1 MTDPDRGV
9 ARQAILADFRRKRLP
24 EMSDRGQEFERYNRY
39 QPVYGRILL
48 LSGKSDKT
56 VLSKRDRS
64 ILSELQRDGRQTMQ
78 QLAEKVGMSSS
89 ACWRRVRSLEEE
101 GVIERYAVQVNARK
115 AGFGLSS
122 MTLVSLA
129 RHEQKNVDNFVRE
142 VMRHPEV
149 LECFATS
156 GEADF
161 HLRVVVEDMDAYNRF
176 LDDFIFRLPG
186 VSQVRSNIV
195 LKEIKADT
203 ALPFRDL

>member
-1 MTDPDRGV
+1 MLKRKDRL
-9 ARQAILADFRRKRLP
+9 ILR
-24 EMSDRGQEFERYNRY
+24 
-39 QPVYGRILL
+39 
-48 LSGKSDKT
+48 
-56 VLSKRDRS
+56 
-64 ILSELQRDGRQTMQ
+64 ELQRDSRLTMQ
-78 QLAEKVGMSSS
+78 QLAQRVGMSSS
-89 ACWRRVRSLEEE
+89 ACWRRVRALEESA
-101 GVIERYAVQVNARK
+101 VIDRYAVLVNPRK
-115 AGFGLSS
+115 AGFMLSS

-129 RHEQKNVDNFVRE
+129 RHERKNVDNFVQE
-142 VMRHPEV
+142 VQRHPEV

-203 ALPFRDL
+203 ALPFRA

>member
-1 MTDPDRGV
+1 MT
-9 ARQAILADFRRKRLP
+9 
-24 EMSDRGQEFERYNRY
+24 
-39 QPVYGRILL
+39 
-48 LSGKSDKT
+48 KT

-64 ILSELQRDGRQTMQ
+64 ILRELQRDGRLTMQ